1 MTKKI
6 WAQVSKRLEE
16 IVGKNSFQ
24 TWIKPLD
31 FISYED
37 GILELTVTTRFQGD
51 WVSRNYGD
59 QIKSQAI
66 RLGLKIDR
74 IEFKVKDHQI
84 FLGNQRKSSLQV
96 PINA

>member
-1 MTKKI
+1 MTKII
-6 WAQVSKRLEE
+6 WAQVSESLEE

-66 RLGLKIDR
+66 SLGLKIDR

-84 FLGNQRKSSLQV
+84 FLGNPRKSGLK
-96 PINA
+96 